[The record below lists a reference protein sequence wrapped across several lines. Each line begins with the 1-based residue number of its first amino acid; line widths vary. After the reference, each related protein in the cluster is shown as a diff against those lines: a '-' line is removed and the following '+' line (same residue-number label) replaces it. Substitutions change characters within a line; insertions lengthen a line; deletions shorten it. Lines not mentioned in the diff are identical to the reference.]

1 MKSHHFSTNHFSTRL
16 RLAGVALCL
25 CAFGVAAQNKPP
37 PDREQLERKLSSTTT
52 LIESSSGAKQIESS
66 GAAAAAA
73 QRTRAREL
81 HRQAGEALKAGQLE
95 AAAKLLDDASRA
107 MFEGVRLAAPE
118 QLVERKQRTDFD
130 ARMESTRALL
140 EAQKRIA
147 AEKSAGPRA
156 GELSKRIEA
165 LMAEAADLARAGRLA
180 DARRTLDQAYLAVKA
195 AIGTLRDGET
205 VVRSLNFASKEEE
218 YHYEVDRNDTHRM
231 LVQMLLKDKRGGAA
245 VDTMVEQSVVA
256 AAKLRTQAD
265 EEASRREHETAVKTL
280 EQSTRE
286 LVKAIRSAGV
296 YIPG

>member
-1 MKSHHFSTNHFSTRL
+1 MKSDHSLMTWR
-16 RLAGVALCL
+16 RLAAVALCL
-25 CAFGVAAQNKPP
+25 CAFGVAAQNRPP
-37 PDREQLERKLSSTTT
+37 PDREQLERKLTSTSS

-66 GAAAAAA
+66 GVAGAAA

-81 HRQAGEALKAGQLE
+81 HRQAAEALKAGHLE

-118 QLVERKQRTDFD
+118 QLVERKQRADFD

-156 GELSKRIEA
+156 GELSKRIETQ
-165 LMAEAADLARAGRLA
+165 LAEAVEMARGGRLA

-195 AIGTLRDGET
+195 AIGNLRGGET
-205 VVRSLNFASKEEE
+205 VVRSLNFATKEEE

-231 LVQMLLKDKRGGAA
+231 LVQMLLKDKRDKAA
-245 VDTMVEQSVVA
+245 VDTMVEQSVSA
-256 AAKLRTQAD
+256 AAQLRAQAD
-265 EEASRREHETAVKTL
+265 EQASRRDHETAVKTL

-286 LVKAIRSAGV
+286 LVKAIRGAGV